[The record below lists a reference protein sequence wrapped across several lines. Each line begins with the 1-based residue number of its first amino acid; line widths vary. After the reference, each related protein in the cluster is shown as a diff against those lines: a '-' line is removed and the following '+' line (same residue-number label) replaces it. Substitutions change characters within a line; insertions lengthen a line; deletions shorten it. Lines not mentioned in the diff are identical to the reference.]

1 MRSYSLFESRIK
13 YPLYF
18 GSVTLLYIS
27 YFILFFGIYKIN
39 VKYVHMLS
47 TFVHVFVCLFL
58 ILRFN
63 PFVKAE
69 LRPYDSNII
78 FGSAMLLLFNV
89 VFSEIGLNLK
99 KNTIDTTN
107 NKTDTIQSTN
117 TIQ

>member
-1 MRSYSLFESRIK
+1 
-13 YPLYF
+13 
-18 GSVTLLYIS
+18 
-27 YFILFFGIYKIN
+27 
-39 VKYVHMLS
+39 MLS

-107 NKTDTIQSTN
+107 NKTDKIQSTN